1 MAADEPR
8 PHLLEAGSLVKVS
21 LFVTCLVD
29 QFFPQ
34 VGLSTVKIL
43 ERFGVEVDFD
53 FSQTCCSQP
62 AFNAGYREEARQ
74 VARHFLKTYRSA
86 SYVVVPSGSC
96 AAMIK
101 LHLPDLFEPSSPQR
115 RLSEEIAG
123 RVWELSDFLCNVLQ
137 IESTGA
143 RFKETVTYH
152 DSCHLLRELGVID
165 PPRKLLGS
173 VVGLDLRELPQSD
186 RCCGFGGLFSIKLP
200 ELSVSMGA
208 DKIAAIEATGS
219 RYVVA
224 NDAGCLMHL
233 RGLLDRRKA
242 RIGTLHLAEL
252 LARFD

>member
-1 MAADEPR
+1 M
-8 PHLLEAGSLVKVS
+8 KVS

-29 QFFPQ
+29 RFFPQ

-43 ERFGVEVDFD
+43 ERFGVKVDFD
-53 FSQTCCSQP
+53 YSQTCCGQP

-74 VARHFLKTYRSA
+74 VADHFLKTYRSA
-86 SYVVVPSGSC
+86 SYIVVPSGSC

-101 LHLPDLFEPSSPQR
+101 LHLPELFEPASPQR

-143 RFKETVTYH
+143 RFQETVTYH
-152 DSCHLLRELGVID
+152 DSCHLLRELGVAD

-173 VVGLDLRELPQSD
+173 VAGLELRELPQSD

-200 ELSVSMGA
+200 ELSVSMGV
-208 DKIAAIEATGS
+208 DKVAAIEATGS

-233 RGLLDRRKA
+233 RGLLDHRKTP
-242 RIGTLHLAEL
+242 IETLHLAEL
-252 LARFD
+252 LACFD